1 MTSLMTAL
9 YFLTSSVATIKAQFI
24 GSLYYSY
31 GKQVAPATLSES
43 RKKDLLG
50 CAPMEK
56 EFYPA
61 LTLKKEVLENERLLR
76 KDIEIR

>member
-1 MTSLMTAL
+1 MTAL
-9 YFLTSSVATIKAQFI
+9 YFLTSSKASVKAQFI

-31 GKQVAPATLSES
+31 GKQLAPPTLSES
-43 RKKDLLG
+43 RKRDLLG

-61 LTLKKEVLENERLLR
+61 MTLKNEVLEKERLLR
-76 KDIEIR
+76 KDHEIR